1 MVMSD
6 VIKISPSILSADFSK
21 LGSEVISLEK
31 AGADYIHIDVMDG
44 HFVPNLTIGPEVI
57 KKLRPLTKKTF
68 DVHLMISPVDNFIKD
83 FADAGADII
92 TFHPEATTDVGQ
104 TIKLI
109 RDQNKKVGISLK
121 PKSEISL
128 IKEYL
133 NQIDLVLIMSVE
145 PGFGGQKFMPEVLEK
160 TKIIRDLINQNNLKV
175 DLEIDGG
182 INFENCSKV
191 KDAGANILVSGSTV
205 FKENKG
211 DLKKNIEIL
220 RNN

>member
-1 MVMSD
+1 MSSL
-6 VIKISPSILSADFSK
+6 IKISPSILSADFSK
-21 LGSEVISLEK
+21 LGEEVISLEK

-83 FADAGADII
+83 FANAGADII
-92 TFHPEATTDVGQ
+92 TFHPEATSDVSK

-109 RDQNKKVGISLK
+109 KDQNKKVGISLK
-121 PKSEISL
+121 PKSKINL
-128 IKEYL
+128 IEDYL
-133 NQIDLVLIMSVE
+133 DKIDLVLIMSVE

-160 TKIIRDLINQNNLKV
+160 TKAIKNLIKQNNLEV
-175 DLEIDGG
+175 DIEIDGG
-182 INFENCSKV
+182 INFDNCSIV

>member
-1 MVMSD
+1 MSNL
-6 VIKISPSILSADFSK
+6 IKISPSILSADFSK
-21 LGSEVISLEK
+21 LGNEVISLEK

-57 KKLRPLTKKTF
+57 KKLRPLTAKTF

-92 TFHPEATTDVGQ
+92 TFHPEATSDVSK
-104 TIKLI
+104 TIRLI
-109 RDQNKKVGISLK
+109 KDQNKKVGISLK

-128 IKEYL
+128 IKDYL
-133 NQIDLVLIMSVE
+133 KEIDLVLIMSVE
-145 PGFGGQKFMPEVLEK
+145 PGFGGQKFMPEVLDK
-160 TKIIRDLINQNNLKV
+160 TRTVRKLINEQSLKV
-175 DLEIDGG
+175 DIEIDGG
-182 INFENCSKV
+182 INFENCSKA
-191 KDAGANILVSGSTV
+191 KSAGANILVSGSTV

>member
-1 MVMSD
+1 MSD

-92 TFHPEATTDVGQ
+92 TFHPEATPNILN

-109 RDQNKKVGISLK
+109 KKANKKVGISLK
-121 PKSEISL
+121 PKSEIKL
-128 IKEYL
+128 IENFL
-133 NQIDLVLIMSVE
+133 SEVDLVLIMSVE

-160 TKIIRDLINQNNLKV
+160 TKKLKELILKKNLKV
-175 DLEIDGG
+175 DIEIDGG
-182 INFENCSKV
+182 INFDNCSKA
-191 KDAGANILVSGSTV
+191 KEAGANILVSGSTI

-211 DLKKNIEIL
+211 DLKKNIELL

>member
-1 MVMSD
+1 MSD
-6 VIKISPSILSADFSK
+6 IIKISPSILSADFSK
-21 LGSEVISLEK
+21 LGDEVISLEK

-83 FADAGADII
+83 FANAGADII
-92 TFHPEATTDVGQ
+92 TFHPEATSNISK

-109 RDQNKKVGISLK
+109 KEQNKKVGISLK
-121 PKSEISL
+121 PKSEINL
-128 IKEYL
+128 IENYISE
-133 NQIDLVLIMSVE
+133 IDLVLIMSVE
-145 PGFGGQKFMPEVLEK
+145 PGFGGQKFIPEVLKK
-160 TKIIRDLINQNNLKV
+160 TKAVRDLINKKKLSV
-175 DLEIDGG
+175 DVEIDGG
-182 INFENCSKV
+182 INFENCSKA
-191 KDAGANILVSGSTV
+191 KEAGANILVSGSTI

>member
-1 MVMSD
+1 MSGM
-6 VIKISPSILSADFSK
+6 IKISPSILSADFSK
-21 LGSEVISLEK
+21 LGNEVISLEK

-83 FADAGADII
+83 FANAGADII
-92 TFHPEATTDVGQ
+92 TFHPEATSNVSK

-109 RDQNKKVGISLK
+109 KDENKKVGISLK
-121 PKSEISL
+121 PKSKIDL
-128 IKEYL
+128 IIDHLDK
-133 NQIDLVLIMSVE
+133 IDLVLIMSVE

-160 TKIIRDLINQNNLKV
+160 TKAIRDLIIKKNLKV
-175 DLEIDGG
+175 DIEIDGG
-182 INFENCSKV
+182 INFENCSSAKN
-191 KDAGANILVSGSTV
+191 AGANILVSGSTV

>member
-1 MVMSD
+1 MSAL
-6 VIKISPSILSADFSK
+6 IKISPSILSADFSN
-21 LGSEVISLEK
+21 LGNEVISLEK

-57 KKLRPLTKKTF
+57 KKLRPLTKKIF
-68 DVHLMISPVDNFIKD
+68 DVHLMISPVDNFIKE

-92 TFHPEATTDVGQ
+92 TFHPEATTDVSK

-109 RDQNKKVGISLK
+109 KDQNKKVGISLK
-121 PKSEISL
+121 PKSKVEL
-128 IKEYL
+128 IKDYL

-145 PGFGGQKFMPEVLEK
+145 PGFGGQKFMPEVLKK
-160 TKIIRDLINQNNLKV
+160 TKTVRDLINQYNYNV
-175 DLEIDGG
+175 DVEIDGG
-182 INFENCSKV
+182 INFENCSKA

>member
-1 MVMSD
+1 MSD
-6 VIKISPSILSADFSK
+6 IIKISPSILSADFSK

-109 RDQNKKVGISLK
+109 RGHNKKVGISLK
-121 PKSEISL
+121 PKSEINL

-182 INFENCSKV
+182 INFENCSKA

>member
-1 MVMSD
+1 MSD
-6 VIKISPSILSADFSK
+6 IIKISPSILSADFSK

-57 KKLRPLTKKTF
+57 KKLRPLTSKTF

-92 TFHPEATTDVGQ
+92 TFHPEATANISN
-104 TIKLI
+104 TIRLI
-109 RDQNKKVGISLK
+109 KNADKKVGISLK
-121 PKSEISL
+121 PKSEIKL
-128 IKEYL
+128 IENFLKDV
-133 NQIDLVLIMSVE
+133 DLVLIMSVE

-160 TKIIRDLINQNNLKV
+160 TRKLKELISEKNFNV
-175 DLEIDGG
+175 DIEIDGG
-182 INFENCSKV
+182 INFENCSEAKN
-191 KDAGANILVSGSTV
+191 AGANILVSGSTV

-220 RNN
+220 RKS

>member
-1 MVMSD
+1 MSAL
-6 VIKISPSILSADFSK
+6 IKISPSILSADFSK
-21 LGSEVISLEK
+21 LGEEVIALEK

-68 DVHLMISPVDNFIKD
+68 DVHLMISPVDNFVKD

-92 TFHPEATTDVGQ
+92 TFHPEATSNVSK

-109 RDQNKKVGISLK
+109 KEQNKKVGISLK
-121 PKSEISL
+121 PKSEINL
-128 IKEYL
+128 IENYI
-133 NQIDLVLIMSVE
+133 NEIDLVLIMSVE
-145 PGFGGQKFMPEVLEK
+145 PGFGGQKFMPEVLKK
-160 TKIIRDLINQNNLKV
+160 TKAVRDLINKKKLSV
-175 DLEIDGG
+175 DVEIDGG

-191 KDAGANILVSGSTV
+191 KEAGANILVSGSTV

>member
-1 MVMSD
+1 MNGI
-6 VIKISPSILSADFSK
+6 IKISPSILSADFSK

-68 DVHLMISPVDNFIKD
+68 DVHLMISPVDNFVKD

-92 TFHPEATTDVGQ
+92 TFHPEATSNISK

-109 RDQNKKVGISLK
+109 KEQNKKVGISLK
-121 PKSEISL
+121 PKSEINL
-128 IKEYL
+128 IENYISE
-133 NQIDLVLIMSVE
+133 IDLVLIMSVE
-145 PGFGGQKFMPEVLEK
+145 PGFGGQKFIPEVLKK
-160 TKIIRDLINQNNLKV
+160 TKAVRNLINKKKLSV
-175 DLEIDGG
+175 DVEIDGG

-191 KDAGANILVSGSTV
+191 KEAGANILVSGSTV

>member
-1 MVMSD
+1 MSGI
-6 VIKISPSILSADFSK
+6 IKISPSILSADFSK
-21 LGSEVISLEK
+21 LGDEVISLEK

-68 DVHLMISPVDNFIKD
+68 DVHLMISPVDNFVKD

-92 TFHPEATTDVGQ
+92 TFHPEATSDVSK
-104 TIKLI
+104 TIRLI
-109 RDQNKKVGISLK
+109 RDQGKKVGISLK
-121 PKSEISL
+121 PKSSIDL
-128 IKEYL
+128 IKDYL
-133 NQIDLVLIMSVE
+133 DQVDLVLIMSVE
-145 PGFGGQKFMPEVLEK
+145 PGFGGQKFMPEVLNK
-160 TKIIRDLINQNNLKV
+160 TKAIRKLIVTKGLNV
-175 DLEIDGG
+175 DVEIDGG

-220 RNN
+220 RNS

>member
-1 MVMSD
+1 MSD

-92 TFHPEATTDVGQ
+92 TFHPEATTDIDQ

-128 IKEYL
+128 IKDHL

-182 INFENCSKV
+182 INFENCSKA

>member
-1 MVMSD
+1 MSD

-121 PKSEISL
+121 PKSEINL

-160 TKIIRDLINQNNLKV
+160 TKIIRDLIDQKNLKV
-175 DLEIDGG
+175 DIEIDGG
-182 INFENCSKV
+182 INFENCSKA

>member
-1 MVMSD
+1 MSN
-6 VIKISPSILSADFSK
+6 ITKISPSILSADFSK
-21 LGSEVISLEK
+21 LGAEVISLEQ

-57 KKLRPLTKKTF
+57 KKLRPLTSKTF

-83 FADAGADII
+83 FSNAGADII
-92 TFHPEATTDVGQ
+92 TFHPEATPDILN

-109 RDQNKKVGISLK
+109 RKENKKVGISLK
-121 PKSEISL
+121 PNSKIEL
-128 IKEYL
+128 IENFL
-133 NQIDLVLIMSVE
+133 SDIDLVLIMSVE
-145 PGFGGQKFMPEVLEK
+145 PGFGGQEFMPEVLSK
-160 TKIIRDLINQNNLKV
+160 TKALKKLIVEKNLKV
-175 DLEIDGG
+175 DIEIDGG
-182 INFENCSKV
+182 INFENCSKA
-191 KDAGANILVSGSTV
+191 KEAGANILVSGSTI